1 MIVIINFRH
10 QRLLYIPTLRTAT
23 QSVAQFILTL
33 TSKMKA
39 YHTTLLRAVQLIF
52 IAYLLSP
59 THMAADRTTLLWA
72 IEVLCVSEFLSR
84 GLVLSLERMIGILA
98 PSTTGRILST
108 TVGVILPF
116 MVNLQ
121 FMRRFLEQL
130 QPGAPT
136 IDIPVVQRRNV
147 ALTILCTLLLVSG
160 FLLGTWR
167 YLRSSRFRDV
177 EDRRRRLEELW
188 QTYSALFDAF
198 IGLLL
203 ALRSH
208 QLFWEVL
215 VTVSQSRNIPEGSL
229 GQSRILER
237 MNQISR
243 DREVLGW
250 LLELQIA
257 QGGRLENMFPGWFLE
272 ALDIPE

>member
-1 MIVIINFRH
+1 MTVVINFRH
-10 QRLLYIPTLRTAT
+10 QRLLGIPTSRTAT

-33 TSKMKA
+33 AHKMEA
-39 YHTTLLRAVQLIF
+39 YHTTLLRAVQLLF
-52 IAYLLSP
+52 IAYVLSP
-59 THMAADRTTLLWA
+59 THVATDRTILLWA
-72 IEVLCVSEFLSR
+72 VEVLCVAEFLSR

-98 PSTTGRILST
+98 PSTPGRILST
-108 TVGVILPF
+108 TIGVILPF
-116 MVNLQ
+116 IVNLQ
-121 FMRRFLEQL
+121 FFRRFLEQL
-130 QPGAPT
+130 QPGVPT
-136 IDIPVVQRRNV
+136 IDIFVVQRRNV
-147 ALTILCTLLLVSG
+147 ALTILCTLLLASG
-160 FLLGTWR
+160 FLLATWR

-188 QTYSALFDAF
+188 NTISALFDAF

-208 QLFWEVL
+208 QLFWEIL
-215 VTVSQSRNIPEGSL
+215 VTVSQSRNIPEDSL
-229 GQSRILER
+229 SQSRILER
-237 MNQISR
+237 MNQISK